1 MTLFKANGPTM
12 NDAACHFIMLA
23 KRQIRREASWRS
35 FLLFGLAIAAFVLL
49 FRIEL
54 PALYLLLFVLFLIS
68 LVVTSDLLVNIGTV

>member
-1 MTLFKANGPTM
+1 
-12 NDAACHFIMLA
+12 
-23 KRQIRREASWRS
+23 
-35 FLLFGLAIAAFVLL
+35 LAIAAFVLL